1 MSRRYIVAISRAVLW
16 IILAALIA
24 LVVRNYLLPLWTI
37 SIPPRIYGMFTLV
50 LIWLLAWRPFRRVL
64 EMQREDALARQ
75 ARPPVNQ
82 PSNPDKNYVGQVHRY
97 PIRVILLTMIAD
109 LVLFGLPYLSAWP
122 DKPIAP
128 VTYIICFGAA
138 CGVTVLLIYILIY
151 RVTIESDRIVIRAF
165 ETSDIRF
172 NDMVLTD
179 AVTPISVPPVG
190 PRCLVLLTDG
200 TEVKLTGM
208 LTGFD
213 DLVDALRANT
223 RSGS

>member
-1 MSRRYIVAISRAVLW
+1 
-16 IILAALIA
+16 
-24 LVVRNYLLPLWTI
+24 
-37 SIPPRIYGMFTLV
+37 
-50 LIWLLAWRPFRRVL
+50 
-64 EMQREDALARQ
+64 
-75 ARPPVNQ
+75 
-82 PSNPDKNYVGQVHRY
+82 
-97 PIRVILLTMIAD
+97 MIAD
-109 LVLFGLPYLSAWP
+109 LVLFSLPYLSAWP

-165 ETSDIRF
+165 ETSNVRFDDIART
-172 NDMVLTD
+172 DD

-190 PRCLVLLTDG
+190 SRFLVLLTDG